1 MQPRRL
7 WLDFKCIRKSQEG
20 VGKTNAV
27 NGLGAGEEPFRRLN
41 GVHINVVCLVSVQ
54 DSLRDQQL
62 AETSSFKCEF
72 KTVPHF

>member
-20 VGKTNAV
+20 PRKTNAV
-27 NGLGAGEEPFRRLN
+27 NVLGAGEDPFRRLD
-41 GVHINVVCLVSVQ
+41 GVHSNVVCLDRVQ

-72 KTVPHF
+72 KTVIHL